1 MGREF
6 IPLFDDWANYYEQT
20 VSGQDEEYK
29 EVFESYDNI
38 LETVALK
45 SKGTVVEF
53 GVGTGNLTEKLIAV
67 GREVY
72 GIEPSKVMR
81 DMSKA
86 RFMQLELFDGDFLD
100 FPDLPGNIDSIVST
114 YAFHHLTDDE
124 KDSALAIYS
133 KLLPENGKVVF
144 ADTAFI
150 NEEDRQERYRI
161 VKKQGYSNLLED
173 LQREYYTTLDVLD
186 ELFKKNGFQVRFEK
200 LNSYVWLMEAIK
212 ENRNEY

>member
-29 EVFESYDNI
+29 EVFEDYDNI
-38 LETVALK
+38 LETVASK
-45 SKGTVVEF
+45 SQGTVVEF
-53 GVGTGNLTEKLIAV
+53 GVGTGNLTEKLIAA

-81 DMSKA
+81 EISKA
-86 RFMQLELFDGDFLD
+86 RFLNLELFDGDFLD
-100 FPDLPGNIDSIVST
+100 FPDLHGKIDSIVST

-124 KDSALAIYS
+124 KDSALEIYS
-133 KLLPENGKVVF
+133 KLLPEKGKVVF

-150 NEEDRQERYRI
+150 NEEDRQERYRT
-161 VKKQGYSNLLED
+161 VTKQGYKNLLED
-173 LQREYYTTLDVLD
+173 LQREYYTTLDVLK
-186 ELFKKNGFQVRFEK
+186 ELFQKNGFQVRFEK
-200 LNSYVWLMEAIK
+200 LNSYVWLMEAVK
-212 ENRNEY
+212 ENRD